1 MAGVVC
7 RRDLAPSGR
16 QATTAHN
23 TLQRVI
29 PVRLRRS
36 GITRCTTPTPSPP
49 PPPVTHQGYAVK
61 SHVAVISLAL
71 LQPLVL
77 VGLLPHTPQECANNP
92 TSKGDPR
99 PPTPP
104 MRLGGSRSLRWLVAT
119 LLRFTLRALALA
131 PSPSARREYS
141 YLKRRTGARGPLPVR
156 VGASAWGRRRRG
168 PNSPPPAFITS
179 SAVYLRPVGRR
190 ARHSPL
196 TRRGAPAPLLEAQG
210 GPRPLCAFPRSL
222 RSRPATV
229 AGASGER

>member
-1 MAGVVC
+1 MLRSSPAGDSHRCETPALPPSTHAPCSAALSPERGCAVC
-7 RRDLAPSGR
+7 
-16 QATTAHN
+16 
-23 TLQRVI
+23 
-29 PVRLRRS
+29 
-36 GITRCTTPTPSPP
+36 
-49 PPPVTHQGYAVK
+49 K

-77 VGLLPHTPQECANNP
+77 VGLPPHTPQECANNP

-156 VGASAWGRRRRG
+156 VGACAWGRRRRG

-179 SAVYLRPVGRR
+179 GAVYLRP
-190 ARHSPL
+190 
-196 TRRGAPAPLLEAQG
+196 
-210 GPRPLCAFPRSL
+210 
-222 RSRPATV
+222 
-229 AGASGER
+229 